1 VDEETFEIFS
11 GAPEENGL
19 WVEAVEG
26 LSSAHQ
32 RMGQIA
38 LEKPGEYFLFSST
51 DQSILTRVSTRSRT
65 MSARR

>member
-1 VDEETFEIFS
+1 VDKESFDIFS

-26 LSSAHQ
+26 FSSAHQ

-38 LEKPGEYFLFSST
+38 AEKPGTYFLLSNT
-51 DQSILTRVSTRSRT
+51 DQSILTRVDTRSRT
-65 MSARR
+65 IFAR